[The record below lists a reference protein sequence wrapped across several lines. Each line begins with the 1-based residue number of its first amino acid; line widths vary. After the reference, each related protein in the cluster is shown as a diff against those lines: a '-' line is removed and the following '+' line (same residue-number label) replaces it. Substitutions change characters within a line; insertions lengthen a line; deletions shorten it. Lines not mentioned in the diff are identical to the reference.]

1 MRDWFG
7 FDPFG
12 ESASMR
18 DALREFLGE
27 RPTSPFDLAPSAVAS
42 VFVPVDVMDLGPEV
56 VVRANLP
63 GIKAE
68 DVSVTYLDNTLTIK
82 GEVKEDEEFQG
93 ATYLRHERRAASF
106 SRSLN
111 LPMALEM
118 DGADAKFQD
127 GVLTLHIPKS
137 EKIRPKT
144 IKINTAA

>member
-27 RPTSPFDLAPSAVAS
+27 RPTSPYDLAPSAVAS

-63 GIKAE
+63 GVQPDDLSI
-68 DVSVTYLDNTLTIK
+68 TFLNNNLTIR
-82 GEVKEDEEFQG
+82 GELKEDPEFKG
-93 ATYLRHERRAASF
+93 ANYLRRERRATTF
-106 SRSLN
+106 SRSIH

-118 DGADAKFQD
+118 ENAEAKID
-127 GVLTLHIPKS
+127 NGVLTLRIPKS

-144 IKINTAA
+144 IKVTTA

>member
-63 GIKAE
+63 GVQADDLSI
-68 DVSVTYLDNTLTIK
+68 TFLNNNLTIR
-82 GEVKEDEEFQG
+82 GELKEDPEFKG
-93 ATYLRHERRAASF
+93 ANYLRRERRATTF
-106 SRSLN
+106 SRSIH

-118 DGADAKFQD
+118 ENAEAQIEN
-127 GVLTLHIPKS
+127 GVLTLRIPKS

-144 IKINTAA
+144 IKVTTA

>member
-63 GIKAE
+63 GVEPDDLSI
-68 DVSVTYLDNTLTIK
+68 TFLNNNLTIR
-82 GEVKEDEEFQG
+82 GELKEDPEFKG
-93 ATYLRHERRAASF
+93 ANYLRRERRATAF
-106 SRSLN
+106 SRSIH

-118 DGADAKFQD
+118 DSAEAKID
-127 GVLTLHIPKS
+127 NGVLTLRIPKS

-144 IKINTAA
+144 IKVTTA